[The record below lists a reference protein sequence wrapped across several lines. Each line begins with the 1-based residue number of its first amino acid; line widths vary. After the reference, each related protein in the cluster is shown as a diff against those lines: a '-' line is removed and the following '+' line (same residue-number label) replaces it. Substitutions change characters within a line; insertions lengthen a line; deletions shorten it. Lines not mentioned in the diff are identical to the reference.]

1 MAITFFGVFKVCF
14 FCEFKPVSAWAWFK
28 KFGAKEHA
36 KSVVLAFALKKN
48 IDTKTHH
55 VYIICPRETM
65 DFPKI

>member
-1 MAITFFGVFKVCF
+1 
-14 FCEFKPVSAWAWFK
+14 
-28 KFGAKEHA
+28 
-36 KSVVLAFALKKN
+36 LAFALKKKN